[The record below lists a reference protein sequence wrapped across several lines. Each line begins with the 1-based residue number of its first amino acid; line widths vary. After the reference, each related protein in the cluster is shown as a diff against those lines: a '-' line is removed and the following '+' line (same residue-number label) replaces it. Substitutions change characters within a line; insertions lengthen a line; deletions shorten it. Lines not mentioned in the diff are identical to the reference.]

1 MLKRY
6 FSSFG
11 PFCLWW
17 HWLVIFA
24 LFENSFGHVWAGK
37 PLPSAAHSTTSMNCR
52 LIKAVLIHHLT
63 IMCLASNTLTTYH
76 WQESLCNY
84 ITATEG
90 GWSYGQLLITRGCR
104 DDRRP
109 TVCHDLSKTITFLSF
124 AILFQW
130 SCLGWIQKGF
140 PWCGAIIAL
149 WCDWKRAF
157 LFTSVYFKA
166 DFT

>member
-1 MLKRY
+1 MIFAL
-6 FSSFG
+6 FENSFG

-63 IMCLASNTLTTYH
+63 IMCLASNTHATLTTYH

-90 GWSYGQLLITRGCR
+90 GWSYGQLLITRGCC

-109 TVCHDLSKTITFLSF
+109 AVCHHISELCNPFSVVLPRLDTKRVPMMWRHHCIVVWLKKSISF
-124 AILFQW
+124 HFCIF
-130 SCLGWIQKGF
+130 
-140 PWCGAIIAL
+140 
-149 WCDWKRAF
+149 
-157 LFTSVYFKA
+157 
-166 DFT
+166 